1 MVNTAQAT
9 TVDDD
14 GTAPLAEIGVIGG
27 SGFYSFLD
35 DVREVQV
42 DTPYGAPSDSLFL
55 GEVAGRRIAFLPAT
69 AAPTTSRRTAST
81 TAPTSGHSARS
92 ASARSSARARS
103 AGCAPSTARARC

>member
-1 MVNTAQAT
+1 MPGRAGRYRTAMVNTAQT
-9 TVDDD
+9 TADDG

-55 GEVAGRRIAFLPAT
+55 GEVAGRRIAF
-69 AAPTTSRRTAST
+69 ST
-81 TAPTSGHSARS
+81 EGEA
-92 ASARSSARARS
+92 
-103 AGCAPSTARARC
+103 C